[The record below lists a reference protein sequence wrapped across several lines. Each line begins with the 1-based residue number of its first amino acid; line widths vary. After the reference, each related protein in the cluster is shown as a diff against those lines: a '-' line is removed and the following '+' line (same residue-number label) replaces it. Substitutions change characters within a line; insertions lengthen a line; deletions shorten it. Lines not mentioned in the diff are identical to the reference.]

1 MMRLL
6 FTRFFFFASVCFR
19 CRNSFSHSESS
30 AALKRR
36 TGDAW
41 REGVDEEDDGLGRK
55 DFDSL
60 SGLPP
65 PPPSELRPRSR
76 CPPPCSLQVRKREEE
91 EKQRAKAPSQTY

>member
-60 SGLPP
+60 SGLLPP
-65 PPPSELRPRSR
+65 QSELRPRSR